1 MDILC
6 KFTQQTDR
14 TLVQNVET
22 KKQSQQTLTA
32 REILCGEEKTKQDVS
47 RCRIPLAIQEHQT
60 PSEVKPQIQYGFN
73 SLRSQKWYKV
83 DENSNQNPSV
93 TTMGI
98 AYNITRGNTAH
109 WSPQL
114 IAKWWPEATTVW
126 TRYIKSNVFAV
137 YKYKIEQEIWITR
150 VKSQVASLLLI
161 FIEMEFLS

>member
-32 REILCGEEKTKQDVS
+32 REILCGEEETKQGVS

-73 SLRSQKWYKV
+73 SLRSQK
-83 DENSNQNPSV
+83 
-93 TTMGI
+93 
-98 AYNITRGNTAH
+98 
-109 WSPQL
+109 
-114 IAKWWPEATTVW
+114 
-126 TRYIKSNVFAV
+126 
-137 YKYKIEQEIWITR
+137 
-150 VKSQVASLLLI
+150 
-161 FIEMEFLS
+161 